1 MVRWPA
7 PKTLSREE
15 ARAFYDRFGARQ
27 DLQRFYENRAV
38 GELLERSAFEKSRAV
53 VELGCGTGRLAER
66 LLREHLPLGATYH
79 GFDVSPTMVGL
90 ARARLRPWSERAR
103 VEQTPGAPSLPRPNE
118 SCDRFLSTYVLD
130 LLSEEDIRAA
140 LLEAGRLLVPGGL
153 LCLAGLTFGE
163 TAFSRAM
170 SGLWRRVHAFRPA
183 LVGGCRPVRLLEF
196 LGGDWRVNHRR
207 VISSFGVCSE
217 VVVAE
222 ARSLA
227 A

>member
-1 MVRWPA
+1 MARWPA
-7 PKTLSREE
+7 TRMLSREE
-15 ARAFYDRFGARQ
+15 ARAFYDRVGAKQ
-27 DLQRFYENRAV
+27 DLQRFYENRALE
-38 GELLERSAFEKSRAV
+38 ELLARSGFDKAKAV

-79 GFDVSPTMVGL
+79 GFDLSGTMVAL
-90 ARARLRPWSERAR
+90 ARARLSPWSGRAR
-103 VEQTPGAPSLPRPNE
+103 VEQTGGAPSLPRPDE

-130 LLSEEDIRAA
+130 LLPEEDIRAV
-140 LLEAGRLLVPGGL
+140 LLEAGRLVVRGGL

-163 TAFSRAM
+163 TVISRAVC
-170 SGLWRRVHAFRPA
+170 GLWSQVHAFRPA
-183 LVGGCRPVRLLEF
+183 LVGGCRPLRLLDF
-196 LGGDWRVNHRR
+196 LGGEWRVDHRR
-207 VISSFGVCSE
+207 VICSFGVCSE